1 MLAGVAGK
9 AYDYIFN
16 CIVSGEFPL
25 GSPISEAD
33 IAATL
38 GISRAP
44 IREAFKILQA
54 ESLITYFHGR
64 GTFVMTISQEDVIEL
79 FELRIAFEITAL
91 RNDYNIIP
99 DYELI
104 KVRKAIEAL
113 DDNAMPEQFYAVDSM
128 LHGMIVRYCG
138 NERLIR
144 FYDTINKQFSI
155 VRRISASDPD
165 HFSRSKKWHFKIL
178 DAIQNRNLE
187 DAEKLLYNHLRE
199 TQNSTFV
206 SQYHNYSRR

>member
-16 CIVSGEFPL
+16 GIVNGDFPL

-33 IAATL
+33 IATAL
-38 GISRAP
+38 SISRAP

-54 ESLITYFHGR
+54 EGLITYFPGR
-64 GTFVMTISQEDVIEL
+64 GTFVMTISQEDVTEL
-79 FELRIAFEITAL
+79 FELRLAFELTAL
-91 RNDYNIIP
+91 RNDYKIIP
-99 DYELI
+99 EDEILQ
-104 KVRKAIEAL
+104 VRKTIEAL
-113 DDNAMPEQFYAVDSM
+113 DDDATPEQFYAVDGI

-144 FYDTINKQFSI
+144 FYNTISKQFSI
-155 VRRISASDPD
+155 VRKISGSDPN
-165 HFSRSKKWHFKIL
+165 HFSRSKKWHLKIL
-178 DAIQNRNLE
+178 DALQARDLE
-187 DAEKLLYNHLRE
+187 TAEQQLRAHLIE

-206 SQYHNYSRR
+206 SRYHNYARM